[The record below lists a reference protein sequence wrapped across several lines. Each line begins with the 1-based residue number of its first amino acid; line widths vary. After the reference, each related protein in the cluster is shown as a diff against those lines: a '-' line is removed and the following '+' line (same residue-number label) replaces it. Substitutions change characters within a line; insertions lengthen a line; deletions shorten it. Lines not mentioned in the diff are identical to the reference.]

1 MSESS
6 YFDGPNLF
14 LKHATFLHLSGV
26 EWDALNC
33 LATISGEAFV
43 TSRIRSATPDVQSF
57 AIHEFM
63 ARELAESNLRGLT
76 PSRPSR
82 GDAVKMKTSSYSGE
96 GTNRLSLKRFF
107 QEVDIAI
114 ASRFLEVL

>member
-33 LATISGEAFV
+33 LATKFDSVYFGFVLSVDSDTRRIERIGECLYDGP
-43 TSRIRSATPDVQSF
+43 SKNQSHYLRSIYYWLLIIFGSL
-57 AIHEFM
+57 II
-63 ARELAESNLRGLT
+63 NNNKLT
-76 PSRPSR
+76 CS
-82 GDAVKMKTSSYSGE
+82 M
-96 GTNRLSLKRFF
+96 
-107 QEVDIAI
+107 
-114 ASRFLEVL
+114 